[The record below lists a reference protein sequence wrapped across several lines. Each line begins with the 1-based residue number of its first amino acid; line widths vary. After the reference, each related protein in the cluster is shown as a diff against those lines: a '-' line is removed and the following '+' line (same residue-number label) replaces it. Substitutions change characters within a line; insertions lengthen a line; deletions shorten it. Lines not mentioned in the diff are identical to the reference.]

1 MRSSW
6 IKRWKKLEQRKV
18 YHSTLYGKDR
28 TENKTILVTGHAGF
42 IGSNLVHLL
51 FNGITGGT
59 VVGIDNLNSYYDV
72 SLKDYRLGKLEERSK
87 KLNYVSVR
95 GIIADREFINKL
107 FEEYH
112 FDIVVNLAAQAGCG
126 TTSRIQMYT
135 SRATSSDSTTSRKPA
150 ATKKSNELMAHCY
163 SKFYD
168 IPSTGLRFFTVYYGK
183 QR

>member
-51 FNGITGGT
+51 FNEITGGT
-59 VVGIDNLNSYYDV
+59 IVGIDNLNSYYDV

-95 GIIADREFINKL
+95 GS
-107 FEEYH
+107 
-112 FDIVVNLAAQAGCG
+112 
-126 TTSRIQMYT
+126 SR
-135 SRATSSDSTTSRKPA
+135 
-150 ATKKSNELMAHCY
+150 
-163 SKFYD
+163 
-168 IPSTGLRFFTVYYGK
+168 TGSL
-183 QR
+183 